1 MARVAEFRSVSLVH
15 WGLTRLTRYI
25 SISMY
30 IYSSKSALQIY
41 QQFAWRIHATFGPL
55 CLAPERICSHARM
68 GNAKSCGG
76 FFIGKIPSWR
86 PTWCNMN
93 PKKKDF
99 PPDFHISPVSSPWG
113 RWVSHLGI
121 APAPQSGKW
130 RRQCLRLRFHG
141 TAPESMEAGCS
152 HSMEM
157 DGNGME
163 KWLFFFMKKGWT

>member
-1 MARVAEFRSVSLVH
+1 
-15 WGLTRLTRYI
+15 
-25 SISMY
+25 
-30 IYSSKSALQIY
+30 
-41 QQFAWRIHATFGPL
+41 
-55 CLAPERICSHARM
+55 
-68 GNAKSCGG
+68 
-76 FFIGKIPSWR
+76 
-86 PTWCNMN
+86 MN

-141 TAPESMEAGCS
+141 TAPEKAMGPESMEAGCS

-157 DGNGME
+157 GWKWDGKMAGFHE
-163 KWLFFFMKKGWT
+163 KGAENSII